1 MALLSHGVAL
11 MNSRGRWL
19 GVVLTFLACIATVVP
34 AFISAQLYAQT
45 AGPLVIDGGTLI
57 DGNGGAPVTDAVVVI
72 QGERVTSVSRRG
84 QATIPAN
91 AQVIRADGKF
101 ILPGLWDSQVS
112 YNWYYG
118 EVMLNYGIT
127 STIDV
132 GIAGE
137 IGAPHRDGVHKGRI
151 RGPRPFSGLSRI
163 SSEPVGNTGLETT
176 LTP

>member
-1 MALLSHGVAL
+1 MNKTTRQLLGFLLALLAG
-11 MNSRGRWL
+11 
-19 GVVLTFLACIATVVP
+19 
-34 AFISAQLYAQT
+34 ISALLLSGTSSVHLAAQ
-45 AGPLVIDGGTLI
+45 AQAPAALVIDGGTLI

-72 QGERVTSVSRRG
+72 QGDRITNVSRRG
-84 QATIPAN
+84 QASIPAN

-137 IGAPHRDGVHKGRI
+137 IGAPHATVSIRDGSAAHARFPG
-151 RGPRPFSGLSRI
+151 SRE
-163 SSEPVGNTGLETT
+163 SPTNRSAT
-176 LTP
+176 